1 MNKIITTT
9 MFITMGFT
17 GMVIGLLTQ
26 SPLDQPVDNGCIVFL
41 WGTTLVLVGVA
52 NLLNGRD

>member
-26 SPLDQPVDNGCIVFL
+26 SPLDQPVDMVVSFSY
-41 WGTTLVLVGVA
+41 GVQH
-52 NLLNGRD
+52 